1 MATLQQLETAL
12 VKADR
17 AGDTKSATIFA
28 KEIKNVR
35 ELRSIDDYNIFAEA
49 SKSVAAGGAQTVLMT
64 MDTLG
69 TIAAEQV
76 ESGVPAT
83 STLSAT
89 GAPFQTFGPSAQQSQ
104 QAMEVASMSQGQA
117 RKQADEY
124 RNWVKNFNTNVLYV
138 PGGK

>member
-28 KEIKNVR
+28 KEIKNLR

-69 TIAAEQV
+69 TIAADLFLAAGRRCLALLRMNF
-76 ESGVPAT
+76 S
-83 STLSAT
+83 
-89 GAPFQTFGPSAQQSQ
+89 
-104 QAMEVASMSQGQA
+104 
-117 RKQADEY
+117 RKRSIRE
-124 RNWVKNFNTNVLYV
+124 
-138 PGGK
+138 